1 MYDNIIYDFDGT
13 VADSYP
19 YFTRALCLTL
29 EHYGKHDSYAAVLGH
44 LKISV
49 RHALR
54 YYNFDNRAE
63 AKKLMYE
70 FYHKIALE
78 EEMPIKGAAEAL
90 EFARKQGKRN
100 FLYTHSD
107 EFPRILLRKWGLLDE
122 FTFIIDSTMNFPA
135 KPAPDALNFL
145 CERFSLDRDRSVMVG
160 DRDID
165 VMAGL
170 NAGMHGCL
178 FDDGHFYDS
187 FSCEHIIRDLSELP
201 KIIC

>member
-19 YFTRALCLTL
+19 YFTRALKLTL
-29 EHYGKHDSYAAVLGH
+29 EHYGKEDTYESILAN

-54 YYNFDNRAE
+54 HYAFPDRAE
-63 AKKLMYE
+63 AKKMMYDI
-70 FYHKIALE
+70 YHRLALAE
-78 EEMPIKGAAEAL
+78 QGPVLGAAEAL
-90 EFARKQGKRN
+90 RYASQNGKKN

-107 EFPRILLRKWGLLDE
+107 GFPRLLLEKWGLLDE
-122 FTFIIDSTMNFPA
+122 FTFIIDSTFHFPA
-135 KPAPDALNFL
+135 KPAPDALNYL
-145 CERFSLDRDRSVMVG
+145 CERFSLDRSRSLMVG

-165 VMAGL
+165 VLAGL

-187 FSCEHIIRDLSELP
+187 FDCEHTLRDMHELIGII
-201 KIIC
+201 